1 METTTRTSRRLDATA
16 LSHTDTRTAFRNVKL
31 LVAGYLLV
39 GLAGIGVIAAYHSDH
54 ELVTDAAQGRGV
66 AIVISALLTMFFAF
80 RAAQGVRRAYLR
92 VRIVSVVLV
101 AVLAVLA
108 ALPGVFPVWM
118 RIEQGVCGLI
128 LLGVALIVNGKHLRT
143 VFARR

>member
-1 METTTRTSRRLDATA
+1 METTTRTRQIDTA
-16 LSHTDTRTAFRNVKL
+16 ALTHTATRTAFRNVKL
-31 LVAGYLLV
+31 LIGGYLAV
-39 GLAGIGVIAAYHSDH
+39 GLAGIGVIVAYHANRDM
-54 ELVTDAAQGRGV
+54 VTDAAQGRGV

-80 RAAQGVRRAYLR
+80 RAAQGVRRAFLR

-118 RIEQGVCGLI
+118 RIEQGLCAVI
-128 LLGVALIVNGKHLRT
+128 LLGVALIVNGRHLRT